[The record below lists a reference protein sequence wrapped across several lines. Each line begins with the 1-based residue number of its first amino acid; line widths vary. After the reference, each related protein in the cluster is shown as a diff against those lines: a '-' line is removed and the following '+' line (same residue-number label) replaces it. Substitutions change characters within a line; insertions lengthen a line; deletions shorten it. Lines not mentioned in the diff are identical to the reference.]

1 MIARQARSV
10 WFWLSCAVLAL
21 LIVFLLWPLIN
32 LLASSTGT
40 VKGTGQSGWA
50 TFVAGAKYREAL
62 ANTLLLGVIVT
73 AASTVIGV
81 ALAWFT
87 ARFEFPLK
95 WLIAILPLT
104 TLIVPEVIAAQT
116 WLMMLG
122 NNGLI
127 TRLLDS
133 VGIAMPGFY
142 GWPGLIV
149 VMTFI
154 YYTYVYIGTLAAIR
168 GFDYQ
173 LEEAAQ
179 SLGTSPARSRLQ
191 VMVPVIMPAILA
203 SSLLVFTLVV
213 GNFAVATILGHK
225 VQLLSVLTYLS
236 FVSEV
241 GADPIMQSTL
251 ASVSIAIV
259 ALVLFAQRS
268 ILARKRYE
276 IVQGRGARAVRLA
289 GWRAIALAA
298 LAFVIVIISVL
309 PLFTVVVGA
318 FTHTRGPVMYWGQFS
333 LASMERVFINAPDP
347 IINTLIYAATAT
359 AIGIAISVVASYLV
373 VKKRTALTPAID
385 YLIMLPM
392 AISGTVL
399 GIGLVVTFSTGWLAL
414 TGTATIIVLAYIVR
428 RLPFGVRNASST
440 LYNIPN
446 SIEEASISL
455 GVPPLATFAKVILP
469 LMVPAIAAAAVLTW
483 TTTVSEL
490 SASVVVYSA
499 GRETTPIQI
508 FRLIDTGL
516 NGRASAYG
524 LALVVMILVPIVVA
538 VKVFK
543 LELFAA
549 KS

>member
-1 MIARQARSV
+1 MIARQMCSI
-10 WFWLSCAVLAL
+10 WFLLSALALAL
-21 LIVFLLWPLIN
+21 LAVFLVWPLAT
-32 LLASSTGT
+32 LLSASLTTAQGAAQNGWT
-40 VKGTGQSGWA
+40 TFMTGQRYWD
-50 TFVAGAKYREAL
+50 AL
-62 ANTLLLGVIVT
+62 SNTLLLGVTVT
-73 AASTVIGV
+73 ATSTAVGV
-81 ALAWFT
+81 SLAYFT
-87 ARFEFPLK
+87 ARFDFPFK
-95 WLIAILPLT
+95 ALIAVLPLT

-127 TRLLDS
+127 TRWLQ
-133 VGIAMPGFY
+133 GIGIPVPSFY
-142 GWPGLIV
+142 GWPGLIA

-168 GFDYQ
+168 GFDVQ

-179 SLGTSPARSRLQ
+179 SLGTSPAKSRLL
-191 VMVPVIMPAILA
+191 VMVPVVLPAILA
-203 SSLLVFTLVV
+203 TSLLVFTLVV

-241 GADPIMQSTL
+241 GADPVMQSTL
-251 ASVSIAIV
+251 ASISILIV
-259 ALVLFAQRS
+259 AIALFAQRW
-268 ILARKRYE
+268 IVARRPHE
-276 IVQGRGARAVRLA
+276 IVQGRRASTVRLRGLGA
-289 GWRAIALAA
+289 LFLAA
-298 LAFVIVIISVL
+298 LALMTVAVSLL
-309 PLFTVVVGA
+309 PLLTVVVGA
-318 FTHTRGPVMYWGQFS
+318 FTLTRGPVIYWGQLS
-333 LASMERVFINAPDP
+333 LASMERVFLNAPDP
-347 IINTLIYAATAT
+347 ILNSLTYASIATLIGL
-359 AIGIAISVVASYLV
+359 IFSVVVSYLV
-373 VKKRTALTPAID
+373 VKKRNILTPAID

-399 GIGLVVTFSTGWLAL
+399 GIGLVMTFNTGWLAM
-414 TGTATIIVLAYIVR
+414 TGTATIIVLAYTIR

-440 LYNIPN
+440 LYNIPG

-455 GVPPLATFAKVILP
+455 GVSPAASFFKVILP

-499 GRETTPIQI
+499 GRETAPIQI

-524 LALVVMILVPIVVA
+524 LVLVAMILLPILIA
-538 VKVFK
+538 VRVFK
-543 LELFAA
+543 IDLFQ
-549 KS
+549 SR